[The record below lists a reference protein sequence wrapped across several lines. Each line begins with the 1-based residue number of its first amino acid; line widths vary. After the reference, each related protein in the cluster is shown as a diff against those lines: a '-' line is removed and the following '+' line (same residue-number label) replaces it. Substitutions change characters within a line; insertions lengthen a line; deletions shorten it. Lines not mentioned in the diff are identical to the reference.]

1 MTRPRIAIFGVSP
14 ASLLLGRACCLADT
28 APVGLYDADDLS
40 ALKGA
45 LFLGICARK
54 DPQQLNP
61 DSNPLQVAIIG
72 NADSAEG
79 LARIDRKE
87 SLLIISLFPGAPTE
101 ALTDGGSF
109 CLALPSQTELSTSE
123 IASTVPEISFQLE
136 GDERARHRARQFLSG
151 LSPNIACR

>member
-54 DPQQLNP
+54 EPQQLNP
-61 DSNPLQVAIIG
+61 PSNPLQVAIIG

-79 LARIDRKE
+79 LARLDPKE
-87 SLLIISLFPGAPTE
+87 NLLIISLFPYVPTE
-101 ALTDGGSF
+101 TLANGSF
-109 CLALPSQTELSTSE
+109 CLALPSQTDLSTSE
-123 IASTVPEISFQLE
+123 IAATVPEISFRLE
-136 GDERARHRARQFLSG
+136 GDETARQRAHQFLSG
-151 LSPNIACR
+151 LSPSIACH